1 MAVGTQLGLLLWKNF
16 TYRRRQ
22 RVSGQPGWE
31 SARSCWVLAQGQA
44 EPWLLMGTGTPPT
57 MSVPQIQ
64 LAIELLWP
72 LFLFFILISV
82 RQSHPPF
89 KQHECECPMPAPTGA
104 TLWVG
109 NVPPPC
115 LLGTWE
121 PCGVPGWQQR
131 ETNMGGGHELGARW
145 HLPAGVCS
153 WPQGSCVAPPPPP
166 PRTCLFLS
174 HRPLPQQ
181 GPSLRRDP
189 ALAPGHHL
197 QHEQPLLSA
206 PDGGGGP
213 RRGGQLRR
221 LHVSDGG
228 PGAVG
233 LDRAVG
239 PGSHHPPCAPTASP
253 ACWPKP
259 GGSWSAPTGT
269 GSCVASPNSCPPCA
283 GSGGAGLSR
292 GVSAGDGGC
301 RGTETPL
308 ADPCPPSPAG
318 ERLPERG

>member
-1 MAVGTQLGLLLWKNF
+1 
-16 TYRRRQ
+16 
-22 RVSGQPGWE
+22 
-31 SARSCWVLAQGQA
+31 
-44 EPWLLMGTGTPPT
+44 
-57 MSVPQIQ
+57 MSVSVPCQPPRGPPSGLAMSPPRACWEHGSPVGSQDGSKGRQIWEVDTSWG
-64 LAIELLWP
+64 LAGISLL
-72 LFLFFILISV
+72 
-82 RQSHPPF
+82 
-89 KQHECECPMPAPTGA
+89 ECVHGLRGPA
-104 TLWVG
+104 
-109 NVPPPC
+109 
-115 LLGTWE
+115 
-121 PCGVPGWQQR
+121 
-131 ETNMGGGHELGARW
+131 
-145 HLPAGVCS
+145 LP
-153 WPQGSCVAPPPPP
+153 PPPPP

-318 ERLPERG
+318 EGLPERG

>member
-166 PRTCLFLS
+166 PGPVSSSPTGHF
-174 HRPLPQQ
+174 PNKALPSAGTLPWLQ
-181 GPSLRRDP
+181 GIICNMNNPCFRHP
-189 ALAPGHHL
+189 TAGEAPGVVGNF
-197 QHEQPLLSA
+197 
-206 PDGGGGP
+206 DG
-213 RRGGQLRR
+213 
-221 LHVSDGG
+221 SM
-228 PGAVG
+228 
-233 LDRAVG
+233 
-239 PGSHHPPCAPTASP
+239 
-253 ACWPKP
+253 
-259 GGSWSAPTGT
+259 
-269 GSCVASPNSCPPCA
+269 
-283 GSGGAGLSR
+283 
-292 GVSAGDGGC
+292 
-301 RGTETPL
+301 
-308 ADPCPPSPAG
+308 
-318 ERLPERG
+318 